1 MPFFPRGGPLFL
13 PFDGEEDEEGKR
25 EEEEVPFL
33 KRPSTFIFPGRLP
46 ILHFLPP
53 LPPPFQLLYIFQRKL
68 CYCKRVPCP
77 IHAATARREEY
88 SSQKRT

>member
-13 PFDGEEDEEGKR
+13 PFDGEEDE

-53 LPPPFQLLYIFQRKL
+53 SPPPFSSYTFSNESCATARES
-68 CYCKRVPCP
+68 PCP